1 MGCVKLEV
9 FFCEQK
15 TAYERRISDWSSD
28 VCSSD
33 LPCAACNGPGRG
45 GSDRTCRLLSAP
57 RRWRR
62 AEREMG
68 AAPVL
73 RNRNERESAGPREY
87 ASRPATTEAVRE
99 KAAPAGGNRGAAG
112 HRSKFTKIGSASRR
126 ERGCQY
132 VENAVIGV
140 SLK

>member
-73 RNRNERESAGPREY
+73 RNRNERKTAGPTKY
-87 ASRPATTEAVRE
+87 APWPATSESVRAAAAHAGDQRAAARHSITFTNFSRPIYPNITTR
-99 KAAPAGGNRGAAG
+99 
-112 HRSKFTKIGSASRR
+112 T
-126 ERGCQY
+126 Q
-132 VENAVIGV
+132 
-140 SLK
+140 